1 MLNRNKLKAKNFF
14 FFLRKRKLRGSLL
27 WAAILIL
34 ATFFASDVYASEITP
49 AKILELTNQ
58 SRIQEGLPALSVS
71 TELSKAAEAKAH
83 DMLLYDYFAHTSPK
97 GIDPWYWIKK
107 SGYEYEYA
115 GENLA
120 MDFLSAEAVH
130 RALINSATHRAN
142 ILNSH
147 YKEIGIAAVSGEFEN
162 RTTTI
167 VVEMF
172 GSRIVPS
179 ATADEADGGTDAVS
193 DSAPKSEKTEKFS
206 QTFSVLPSIEKDSN
220 NIPPASQE
228 PETASDQEPAP
239 SHLFSENLKN
249 ESENT
254 HSRLQ
259 EPSVPKASDI
269 ILVSLIEPSFAY
281 SDAFLDS
288 SLINGFLIKL
298 NEEGMPEHERDGIV
312 KGDSGRNPK
321 SKNFIA
327 INFLK
332 IFNRS
337 NLAFTFL
344 FLYLWIGFCALF
356 EGVIRE
362 L

>member
-1 MLNRNKLKAKNFF
+1 MLDRNKLRVKNFF
-14 FFLRKRKLRGSLL
+14 SLLRERRLRWSLL
-27 WAAILIL
+27 WVTVLIL
-34 ATFFASDVYASEITP
+34 ATFFTSDVYASEITP
-49 AKILELTNQ
+49 AKILELTNR
-58 SRIQEGLPALSVS
+58 SRIQEELPALSVS

-83 DMLLYDYFAHTSPK
+83 DMFLYDYFAHTSPK

-130 RALINSATHRAN
+130 QALINSATHRAN

-179 ATADEADGGTDAVS
+179 ATADEADDGTDAVS
-193 DSAPKSEKTEKFS
+193 NSAPNSGKAEKFS
-206 QTFSVLPSIEKDSN
+206 QTSSVLPSIEKDSN
-220 NIPPASQE
+220 NIPSASQE
-228 PETASDQEPAP
+228 PETAPNQEPAP
-239 SHLFSENLKN
+239 SHLFSENFKN
-249 ESENT
+249 EGENT
-254 HSRLQ
+254 HSRFQ
-259 EPSVPKASDI
+259 EPSMPKASDI
-269 ILVSLIEPSFAY
+269 ILVSPIEPNFAY

-288 SLINGFLIKL
+288 PLKNGYLIKL
-298 NEEGMPEHERDGIV
+298 NEEGMPEHKKDGIV
-312 KGDSGRNPK
+312 KGDSGWNKK

-344 FLYLWIGFCALF
+344 FFYLWIGFCALF
-356 EGVIRE
+356 EGVIKE

>member
-27 WAAILIL
+27 WVAVLIL

-179 ATADEADGGTDAVS
+179 ATADEANGGTDAVN

-220 NIPPASQE
+220 NIPSASQE

-239 SHLFSENLKN
+239 SHLFSEDLKN
-249 ESENT
+249 ESDNT
-254 HSRLQ
+254 HSRFQ
-259 EPSVPKASDI
+259 EPSVPKVSDI
-269 ILVSLIEPSFAY
+269 ILVSLIEPNFAY

-288 SLINGFLIKL
+288 SLKNGFLIKL